1 MLFDWAVKFKHLLD
15 LQWVYSDQTST
26 QIQLLAIVIQVK
38 RQTISFNALLRL
50 IRVTYFMNEVENVKY
65 CIDE

>member
-1 MLFDWAVKFKHLLD
+1 MLFDWAVKFKHLPD
-15 LQWVYSDQTST
+15 LRRVYSDQTST

-38 RQTISFNALLRL
+38 RQTISFSALLRL